1 MTPVAFHPHRSGSRR
16 DARALVRAPRLRAG
30 VVVTA
35 LFAGMAALTPAV
47 TGAVARPSS
56 VASADV
62 DRELRGLTTGSAQV
76 IIQLRG
82 DSVAG
87 ERAVAEAG
95 GTVRRHLPLINGLA
109 ATVPAQGIATLA
121 TAQGV
126 RAVSLD
132 RPVNVQGGG
141 DSASPNS
148 VYDKVMRADDT
159 WAAGATGAGVTVALI
174 DTGIANVADL
184 AGRVLPVTDDITGA
198 VTACENLSGEA
209 GCGDSY
215 GHGTFVAGI
224 IAGDGTASNGKYTG
238 VAPGANLVSVKVA
251 GRDGSA
257 DVSTVIAAIQWTV
270 SFKDRYGI
278 KVLNLSL
285 GTDSTQTYRT
295 DPLNFAVEKAWA
307 SGIAVVVA
315 ASNRGPAAGTISK
328 PGDDPWVI
336 TVGAIDDQGTP
347 GLGDDAVPSF
357 SSHGPTAADG
367 LAKPDVV
374 APGAHM
380 ISLRAPGSAIDTEF
394 PNYIGTA
401 YRRGSGTSMATGAV
415 SGAVALMLQANPA
428 MAPDRVKYALMSTA
442 RPDASTDR
450 MAVGAGLVDV
460 YNASYS
466 APAGTAN
473 QGLDRS
479 TGLGS
484 LDASRGSIRVRTTGV
499 LPSPVMG
506 LLTAQLQQWRPQ
518 TWTTTPWTGSSWYG
532 SSWYGSSWYGSS
544 WYGSSWYGSSW
555 YGSSWYGQFEGSSWY
570 GSSWYGSSWYGA
582 WE

>member
-1 MTPVAFHPHRSGSRR
+1 MSPSPKPRSSRLLPGAAVA
-16 DARALVRAPRLRAG
+16 
-30 VVVTA
+30 A
-35 LFAGMAALTPAV
+35 LFAAMVALTPAIA
-47 TGAVARPSS
+47 GAGLRPSTP
-56 VASADV
+56 ASAEV
-62 DRELRGLTTGSAQV
+62 DRDLQALTTGSASVIVQV
-76 IIQLRG
+76 RG

-121 TAQGV
+121 AADGV
-126 RAVSLD
+126 RAISLD
-132 RPVNVQGGG
+132 RQVNVQGGG
-141 DSASPNS
+141 SSSSPNS
-148 VYDKVMRADDT
+148 VYDKVVRADDS
-159 WAAGATGAGVTVALI
+159 WADGVTGSGVTVALI
-174 DTGIANVADL
+174 DTGIADVADL
-184 AGRVLPVTDDITGA
+184 AGRVLPVTDDRTGA
-198 VTACENLSGEA
+198 TSACENLSGEA
-209 GCGDSY
+209 GCADSY
-215 GHGTFVAGI
+215 GHGTFIAGI
-224 IAGDGTASNGKYTG
+224 IAGNGAASDGDYKG

-251 GRDGSA
+251 GRDGAA

-285 GTDSTQTYRT
+285 GTDSTQSYRI

-315 ASNRGPAAGTISK
+315 ASNRGPAARTISK

-336 TVGAIDDQGTP
+336 TVGAIDDKGTS

-367 LAKPDVV
+367 LAKPDVA
-374 APGAHM
+374 APGAHI
-380 ISLRAPGSAIDTEF
+380 ISLRAPGSAIDTQF
-394 PNYIGTA
+394 PNYVGTA
-401 YRRGSGTSMATGAV
+401 YRKGSGTSMATGVV
-415 SGAVALMLQANPA
+415 SGTVALMLQADPA

-442 RPDASTDR
+442 RADASDDR
-450 MAVGAGLVDV
+450 MAVGAGLVD
-460 YNASYS
+460 AHSAAFD

-473 QGLDRS
+473 QGLARS
-479 TGLGS
+479 SGLGG
-484 LDASRGSIRVRTTGV
+484 LDASRGSVRVRVMG
-499 LPSPVMG
+499 LPVPG
-506 LLTAQLQQWRPQ
+506 LLTAQLQLWRPL
-518 TWTTTPWTGSSWYG
+518 TFTTLPWTGSSWYG